1 MTSMKETQGELF
13 GAPEVR
19 CEYYPVLLPDNL
31 MRSEIAGLNT
41 ILVEEFGLKQSQLTK
56 MPHISINGVTCPE
69 DDLKV
74 LGTITTFLSTQNPF
88 TIEFSEV
95 GYFPG
100 RGGITLKLGV
110 QNPQPLVDFDR
121 LFMTAINGKITKLN
135 LHLTL
140 ARYVDRALFE
150 SLQNP
155 GIIYPKSCVC
165 SSVAVLKKCVGEK
178 GAYRNI
184 GVVEFGG

>member
-13 GAPEVR
+13 GAPAVR
-19 CEYYPVLLPDNL
+19 CEYYPVMLPDNL
-31 MRSEIAGLNT
+31 VRSEIAHLNT
-41 ILVEEFGLKQSQLTK
+41 ILVKEFGLKQSQLTK

-74 LGTITTFLSTQNPF
+74 LGTITTFLSTQNPL

-121 LFMTAINGKITKLN
+121 LFMNAINGKITKLN

-150 SLQNP
+150 SLQKP